1 MADRSVEHSGP
12 RPDVERRVVNPT
24 LITPGPQPLEAG
36 PPADE
41 AQVLRGEVI
50 GPRHARRRPA
60 DNRRKAAAGAI
71 LLSATGAAT
80 ALFMLMGKDARQAT
94 AASGHDSSTA
104 APDEPEGQAV
114 PYAEAAKGETPL
126 RGARAEKPEPQPP
139 ATAAPTA
146 QAPAGDTTPDKPP
159 ASSSGKGRST
169 PSWPGWSSRGPGQ
182 YDDWQDAVEAFDSW
196 AEQQARQG
204 GQDGG
209 SGPYGPGQGQGQGQG
224 QGGGYGDGYGGGH
237 GGGNGYG
244 GGYGGGNGYGGGYG
258 GEYGGGYGG
267 GHRR

>member
-1 MADRSVEHSGP
+1 M
-12 RPDVERRVVNPT
+12 NPT

-50 GPRHARRRPA
+50 GPRHARRRPV

-80 ALFMLMGKDARQAT
+80 ALFMFMGKDGRQAT

-104 APDEPEGQAV
+104 TPDEPESHAV
-114 PYAEAAKGETPL
+114 PYAEAAAGETPL
-126 RGARAEKPEPQPP
+126 RGARAEKPEPQRP
-139 ATAAPTA
+139 AAAQPTA
-146 QAPAGDTTPDKPP
+146 QAPVGDSAPDKPA
-159 ASSSGKGRST
+159 ASSPGKGRST

-182 YDDWQDAVEAFDSW
+182 YDDWQDAAEAFDRW
-196 AEQQARQG
+196 AEQQARQR

-224 QGGGYGDGYGGGH
+224 GGYGGGYGGEYGNGGGDGHGGGYGGGD
-237 GGGNGYG
+237 
-244 GGYGGGNGYGGGYG
+244 GYGGGNGYGGGYG

>member
-1 MADRSVEHSGP
+1 M
-12 RPDVERRVVNPT
+12 PDLERRVVNPT
-24 LITPGPQPLEAG
+24 LVTPGPQPLEAG

-50 GPRHARRRPA
+50 GPRHARRRPV

-104 APDEPEGQAV
+104 VPDEPEGHAV
-114 PYAEAAKGETPL
+114 AYAEAAKGETPL
-126 RGARAEKPEPQPP
+126 RGARAEKPKPRPP
-139 ATAAPTA
+139 ATAQPTA
-146 QAPAGDTTPDKPP
+146 QAPAGGSAPDKPTTP
-159 ASSSGKGRST
+159 SSGKDRST

-182 YDDWQDAVEAFDSW
+182 YDDWQDAVEAFDRW
-196 AEQQARQG
+196 AEQQARQR

-209 SGPYGPGQGQGQGQG
+209 SGPYGPGQGQDGGY
-224 QGGGYGDGYGGGH
+224 GGGYGDGYGGG
-237 GGGNGYG
+237 YG
-244 GGYGGGNGYGGGYG
+244 DGYGGGYG
-258 GEYGGGYGG
+258 GEYGGSYGG